1 MSDYREKEAE
11 SLRVLFCFG
20 VSQSFF
26 EEEGAR
32 LPELVGAIREAF
44 ADLGGRFGA
53 AVLGTFDDDEAMV
66 GPSETYPW
74 TAYILADVPAW
85 HAVTQITNVLRE
97 TEVGPYRLWKY
108 MKVEARIGRKLFF
121 GNE

>member
-1 MSDYREKEAE
+1 MSSYREKDAE

-26 EEEGAR
+26 DEEGAR
-32 LPELVGAIREAF
+32 VGEIVGAIRDAF

-53 AVLGTFDDDEAMV
+53 TILGTFDDDEAMV
-66 GPSETYPW
+66 GPSATWPW
-74 TAYILADVPAW
+74 TAYVLADVPGW
-85 HAVTQITNVLRE
+85 HAVTQITNILRE
-97 TEVGPYRLWKY
+97 TEVGQHRLWRY
-108 MKVEARIGRKLFF
+108 MKVEARIGRRLFF